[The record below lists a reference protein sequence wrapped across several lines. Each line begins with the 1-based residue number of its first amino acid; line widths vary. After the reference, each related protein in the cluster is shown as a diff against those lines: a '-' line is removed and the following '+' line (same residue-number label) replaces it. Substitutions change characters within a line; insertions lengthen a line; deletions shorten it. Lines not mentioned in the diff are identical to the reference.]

1 MILGNLKGY
10 TNSFVYNNK
19 MIWVIWRVKLI
30 LSYTIIQWFGLFEGL
45 N

>member
-1 MILGNLKGY
+1 
-10 TNSFVYNNK
+10 
-19 MIWVIWRVKLI
+19 MIWVIWRAKLILSDTIIQWFGLVEGAKLI